1 MLSVRAATVAAFVG
15 LALIPALAKAQDTPP
30 ATTSPATTA
39 TITPATAPPISLP
52 PVTVTAGRGSS
63 LENLDIST
71 TVLTREEVEA
81 MPESGID
88 QVVNRIPGIWTY
100 TIPSGQLH
108 PTGQPVSIRGFGSST
123 TINTLVMLD
132 GVPIND
138 PYFRTVDWTQIS
150 KNNIERVEVIRGG
163 GATSLWGNMA
173 MGGVINIVT
182 RQPTRT
188 GVQADVS
195 YGMLQ
200 HGQRQPGAS
209 AWSTTSSV
217 SASTTTTSRA
227 RAIT

>member
-1 MLSVRAATVAAFVG
+1 MLSVRAATFAAFAS
-15 LALIPALAKAQDTPP
+15 LALAPVLAKAQDTPP
-30 ATTSPATTA
+30 AIPPATT
-39 TITPATAPPISLP
+39 PPVTLP
-52 PVTVTAGRGSS
+52 PVTVSAGRGSD
-63 LENLDIST
+63 LEKLDVST
-71 TVLTREEVEA
+71 TVLTRKEVEA
-81 MPESGID
+81 MPETGID

-123 TINTLVMLD
+123 TINTLVMMD

-138 PYFRTVDWTQIS
+138 PFFRTVDWTQIS

-188 GVQADVS
+188 GAQADVS
-195 YGMLQ
+195 YGMYNTANANVA
-200 HGQRQPGAS
+200 GS
-209 AWSTTSSV
+209 ALVNDKLSV
-217 SASTTTTSRA
+217 GLNF
-227 RAIT
+227 